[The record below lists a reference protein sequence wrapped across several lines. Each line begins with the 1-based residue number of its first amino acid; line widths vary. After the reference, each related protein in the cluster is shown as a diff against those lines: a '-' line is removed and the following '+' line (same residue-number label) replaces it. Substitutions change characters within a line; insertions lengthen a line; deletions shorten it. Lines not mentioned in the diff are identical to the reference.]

1 MKKQNEEITLRDLL
15 DIFIPKIWL
24 VALVA
29 IVFAIGVGVF
39 ASLQKDTYTAS
50 AKYMLNKVNMT
61 NPDEL
66 IGLNASEVEA
76 MGIMI
81 NNMEEIIVTNT
92 FSNMVLDALDETEAS
107 TDSLTA
113 ESLKRMIRISKTDAE
128 TTCYYL
134 SVTSSDALLS
144 AVVADVAGE
153 LLVSEYER
161 MHKYAI
167 TIARIDS
174 PIAPSSPDG
183 KGVFTKAIIGGFA
196 GAILTMI
203 FVFVISKLDV
213 VIRSKEKIEQGFDIP
228 VIGLIPH
235 FDDGI

>member
-1 MKKQNEEITLRDLL
+1 MKKQNDEITLRDFLN
-15 DIFIPKIWL
+15 IFIPKIWL
-24 VALVA
+24 IALVA
-29 IVFAIGVGVF
+29 IVVAAGVGLYSNLRV
-39 ASLQKDTYTAS
+39 DTYTSS

-61 NPDEL
+61 NPDEM

-81 NNMEEIIVTNT
+81 NNMEEIIRTNN
-92 FSNMVLDALDETEAS
+92 FSNMVIETLAQTGNS
-107 TDSLTA
+107 TDGLTP
-113 ESLKRMIRISKTDAE
+113 ESLKKMIYISKTDDE

-134 SVTSSDALLS
+134 SVTSEDASLS
-144 AVVADVAGE
+144 AVIADVAGE

-167 TIARIDS
+167 TITRIDS
-174 PIAPSSPDG
+174 PIKPSSPDG
-183 KGVFTKAIIGGFA
+183 KGVLRNAFIGGVA
-196 GAILTMI
+196 GAIITMI

-228 VIGLIPH
+228 IIGIIPH
-235 FDDGI
+235 FESDN